1 MEGLN
6 RKVVK
11 KVFENYFGQSIHF
24 QDDDWD
30 DVPDMKDDKEY
41 TTQLPLN
48 NPINPAGS
56 DTIGSLA
63 VKANLKSEQA
73 LEEIKRRIE
82 RELDLKL
89 KTGKD
94 LLQDPSSSAIK
105 DKDTGEETDKVL
117 VHEPKPLKEQKPEEA
132 AAGVG
137 TTASP
142 QPQGQL
148 PPGTGVDPNT
158 GQPTQPLVPGAAPPM
173 AVDPYTGMPIPQPE
187 EKSPKDIGRTY
198 ELKKI
203 YSRLVA
209 VDSYLSSS
217 SDQILLKLRK
227 YINKSLEMFDTLLSN
242 LGTFKDQIDDI
253 IIIYYKFIDSI
264 YDILRR
270 YYEGKKDDEE
280 KLNKATMKD
289 VAMVDLDN
297 LASQEKLNG

>member
-1 MEGLN
+1 MSKIN

-11 KVFENYFGQSIHF
+11 KLFENYFGQSIHF

-30 DVPDMKDDKEY
+30 DVPDIKDDKEY
-41 TTQLPLN
+41 TTQLPLD
-48 NPINPAGS
+48 NPINAAGT
-56 DTIGSLA
+56 DMIGPMA
-63 VKANLKSEQA
+63 VKANLKAEQA
-73 LEEIKRRIE
+73 LKKIKRSIE
-82 RELDLKL
+82 QELELKL
-89 KTGKD
+89 KSGKS
-94 LLQDPSSSAIK
+94 LLVDPSSSAIK
-105 DKDTGEETDKVL
+105 DKDGGKEKFL
-117 VHEPKPLKEQKPEEA
+117 VHEPKPLKEQKPEES
-132 AAGVG
+132 AAGTEAVPL
-137 TTASP
+137 P

-148 PPGTGVDPNT
+148 SPGASVDPNT
-158 GQPTQPLVPGAAPPM
+158 GQPAEPLVPGAAPPM
-173 AVDPYTGMPIPQPE
+173 AVDPMTGMPIQPPE

-217 SDQILLKLRK
+217 SNPILLKLRK

-270 YYEGKKDDEE
+270 YYEGKKDDDE
-280 KLNKATMKD
+280 KSDRATMKD
-289 VAMVDLDN
+289 VAMVDLDK
-297 LASQEKLNG
+297 LASMEKI